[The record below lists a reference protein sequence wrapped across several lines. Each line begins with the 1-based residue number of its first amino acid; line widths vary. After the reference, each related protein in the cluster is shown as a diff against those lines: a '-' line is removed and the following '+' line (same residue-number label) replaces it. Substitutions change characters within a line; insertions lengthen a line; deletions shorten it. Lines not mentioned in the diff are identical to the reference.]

1 MKKFNYP
8 FRPLATLSLVAAL
21 GLGSFVPGALAVNT
35 VSIASDTNVL
45 LSGSG
50 ITLVLAASSNLVS
63 YSADATTL
71 ALNLDAGSNVTV
83 KSNNLYT
90 LTNSQSKTT
99 QCSSSPAYSY
109 ATFSAT
115 GPGTI
120 TITPT
125 LTVACSNTAP
135 VIGAFTASPASITSG
150 QGSVLSWSLSGADT
164 VSIDNGIGPESN
176 ASSSSATVSPSQT
189 TSYTLTAIN
198 YIGTTTAQT
207 TVTVTVPV
215 PPSGGGGGGGGGSV
229 IAAPSI
235 GSFLASPASILAGQS
250 SNLSWSVTGA
260 STIAIAPAVSTSSLN
275 PLSGITT
282 VTPTSTTSYIL
293 VASNAYGQS
302 VTATASITVG
312 PADNAGLQPAPITPE
327 QPNQPIPPA
336 TASTAPAYCLVN
348 HAGTFFLILNGIRHG
363 IANPGLLYSYG
374 YGFGDA
380 VADTATYQTLPSG
393 DLLGPGYG
401 ALVKASGN
409 STVYLISGGTKHGFT
424 SASVFR
430 ALGYSFSS
438 VLTIPAP
445 QLNGLPHGSLIAN
458 AKARHL
464 QGTNV
469 NEHGA
474 IYYLGQSERSPYPSV
489 AVFNTWNLRND
500 FSRVLPANAAD
511 LALPIGPVVT
521 PRSICAGQ

>member
-99 QCSSSPAYSY
+99 QCSPSPAYSY

-115 GPGTI
+115 GPGTV

-135 VIGAFTASPASITSG
+135 VIGAFTASPASIASG
-150 QGSVLSWSLSGADT
+150 QTSVLSWSLSGADT

-176 ASSSSATVSPSQT
+176 ASSSSATDSPSQT

-207 TVTVTVPV
+207 TVTVTA
-215 PPSGGGGGGGGGSV
+215 PPSGGGGGGGV
-229 IAAPSI
+229 ISAPSI
-235 GSFLASPASILAGQS
+235 RFFSASPASMSSGQS
-250 SNLSWSVTGA
+250 STLSWGLTGA
-260 STIAIAPAVSTSSLN
+260 STISINPAVSIGSLD
-275 PLSGITT
+275 PISGTAT
-282 VTPTSTTSYIL
+282 VTPASTTTYTLVGSNAHGQSATATTSITVV
-293 VASNAYGQS
+293 VASNAGS
-302 VTATASITVG
+302 PTV
-312 PADNAGLQPAPITPE
+312 PQ
-327 QPNQPIPPA
+327 QPNEPTPPD
-336 TASTAPAYCLVN
+336 TMSTAPAYCLVN
-348 HAGTFFLILNGIRHG
+348 HAGTFFLILNNIRHG
-363 IANPGLLYSYG
+363 IANPGLLHSYG
-374 YGFGDA
+374 YGFSDA
-380 VADTATYQTLPSG
+380 VADTAAYQSLPSG
-393 DLLGPGYG
+393 DLLGPDDG
-401 ALVKASGN
+401 ALVKAPGN
-409 STVYLISGGTKHGFT
+409 STVYAISGGAKHGFT
-424 SASVFR
+424 SASVFHG
-430 ALGYSFSS
+430 LGYSFSS

-445 QLNGLPHGSLIAN
+445 QLNGLPDGSLIAN
-458 AKARHL
+458 AKAHHL
-464 QGTNV
+464 QGATV
-469 NEHGA
+469 NDHGA
-474 IYYLGQSERSPYPSV
+474 IYYLGQSERAPYPSV

-500 FSRVLPANAAD
+500 FSRVLPTNAAD
-511 LALPIGPVVT
+511 LALPIGPVVP
-521 PRSICAGQ
+521 PRPSCPGQ

>member
-1 MKKFNYP
+1 
-8 FRPLATLSLVAAL
+8 LT
-21 GLGSFVPGALAVNT
+21 
-35 VSIASDTNVL
+35 
-45 LSGSG
+45 
-50 ITLVLAASSNLVS
+50 
-63 YSADATTL
+63 
-71 ALNLDAGSNVTV
+71 LNLDAGSNVTV

-99 QCSSSPAYSY
+99 QCSPSPAYSY

-115 GPGTI
+115 GPGTV
-120 TITPT
+120 TVTPT

-135 VIGAFTASPASITSG
+135 VVGAFTASPASITSG
-150 QGSVLSWSLSGADT
+150 QSSVLSWSLSGADT

-176 ASSSSATVSPSQT
+176 TSSSSATVSPSQT

-260 STIAIAPAVSTSSLN
+260 STISITPAVSTSSLN
-275 PLSGITT
+275 PLSGTAT
-282 VTPTSTTSYIL
+282 VTPTSTITYTL

-302 VTATASITVG
+302 VTATTSITVVVAG
-312 PADNAGLQPAPITPE
+312 NAGSQLSPTFPQ
-327 QPNQPIPPA
+327 QPNEPTPPA
-336 TASTAPAYCLVN
+336 TVSTAPAYCLVN
-348 HAGTFFLILNGIRHG
+348 HAGTFFLILNGIRRG

-380 VADTATYQTLPSG
+380 VADTATYQSLPSG
-393 DLLGPGYG
+393 DLLGPGSG

-409 STVYLISGGTKHGFT
+409 STVYLISGGAKHGFT

-430 ALGYSFSS
+430 GLGYSFSS

-445 QLNGLPHGSLIAN
+445 QLNGLPDGSLIAN

-464 QGTNV
+464 QGANV
-469 NEHGA
+469 NDHGA

-489 AVFNTWNLRND
+489 AVFNTWNLHND

-511 LALPIGPVVT
+511 LALPIGPVVP
-521 PRSICAGQ
+521 PRPSCPGQ

>member
-1 MKKFNYP
+1 MKKFISP
-8 FRPLATLSLVAAL
+8 FRPLATLSLVAVL
-21 GLGSFVPGALAVNT
+21 GLGSFVPGALAGNT

-50 ITLVLAASSNLVS
+50 ITLVLAAGSSLVS
-63 YSADATTL
+63 YSLDATTL
-71 ALNLDAGSNVTV
+71 TLNLDAGSNVTV

-115 GPGTI
+115 GSGTI

-176 ASSSSATVSPSQT
+176 ASSSSSTVTPSQT

-207 TVTVTVPV
+207 TVTVTA
-215 PPSGGGGGGGGGSV
+215 PPSGGGGGV
-229 IAAPSI
+229 ISAPSI
-235 GSFLASPASILAGQS
+235 RSFSASPASMLSGQS
-250 SNLSWSVTGA
+250 STLSWSLTGA
-260 STIAIAPAVSTSSLN
+260 STISITPAVGTSSLN
-275 PLSGITT
+275 PLSGTAT
-282 VTPTSTTSYIL
+282 VTPTSTITYTL

-302 VTATASITVG
+302 VTATTSVTVVEAG
-312 PADNAGLQPAPITPE
+312 NAGSQLSPTIPQ
-327 QPNQPIPPA
+327 QPNEPTPPA
-336 TASTAPAYCLVN
+336 AISAAPAYCLVN
-348 HAGTFFLILNGIRHG
+348 HSGTFYLILNGIRRG
-363 IANPGLLYSYG
+363 IANPGLLHSYG

-380 VADTATYQTLPSG
+380 VADAAAYQSLPSG
-393 DLLGPGYG
+393 DLLGPDDG
-401 ALVKASGN
+401 ALVKSPGN
-409 STVYLISGGTKHGFT
+409 STVYAISGGAKHGFT
-424 SASVFR
+424 SASVFHG
-430 ALGYSFSS
+430 LGYSFSS

-445 QLNGLPHGSLIAN
+445 QLNGLPDGSLIAN

-464 QGTNV
+464 QGATV
-469 NEHGA
+469 NDHGA
-474 IYYLGQSERSPYPSV
+474 IYYLGQSERAP
-489 AVFNTWNLRND
+489 LRSWRG
-500 FSRVLPANAAD
+500 SRTD
-511 LALPIGPVVT
+511 T
-521 PRSICAGQ
+521 

>member
-1 MKKFNYP
+1 MKKFNCS
-8 FRPLATLSLVAAL
+8 FRPLATLSLVAVL
-21 GLGSFVPGALAVNT
+21 GLGSFVPGALAGNT

-50 ITLVLAASSNLVS
+50 ITLVLAAGSSLVS

-71 ALNLDAGSNVTV
+71 TLNLDAGSNVTV

-260 STIAIAPAVSTSSLN
+260 SMIAIAPAVSTSSLN
-275 PLSGITT
+275 PLSGMAT
-282 VTPTSTTSYIL
+282 VTPTSTASYIL
-293 VASNAYGQS
+293 VASNPYGQS

-336 TASTAPAYCLVN
+336 TISAAPAYCLVN

-380 VADTATYQTLPSG
+380 VADTATYQSLPSG
-393 DLLGPGYG
+393 DLLGPGSG

-409 STVYLISGGTKHGFT
+409 STVYLISGGAKHGFT

-430 ALGYSFSS
+430 GLGYSFSS
-438 VLTIPAP
+438 VLTIPAS
-445 QLNGLPHGSLIAN
+445 QLNGLPDGSLIAN
-458 AKARHL
+458 AKAHHL
-464 QGTNV
+464 QGATV
-469 NEHGA
+469 NDHGA

-489 AVFNTWNLRND
+489 AVFNTWNLHND
-500 FSRVLPANAAD
+500 FSSVLPANAAD
-511 LALPIGPVVT
+511 LALPIGPVVL
-521 PRSICAGQ
+521 PRPSCPGQ

>member
-164 VSIDNGIGPESN
+164 VSIDNRIGPESN

-235 GSFLASPASILAGQS
+235 GSFLASPAS
-250 SNLSWSVTGA
+250 N
-260 STIAIAPAVSTSSLN
+260 
-275 PLSGITT
+275 SGRP
-282 VTPTSTTSYIL
+282 VQQL
-293 VASNAYGQS
+293 VLEPDRCVHDQ
-302 VTATASITVG
+302 
-312 PADNAGLQPAPITPE
+312 
-327 QPNQPIPPA
+327 
-336 TASTAPAYCLVN
+336 
-348 HAGTFFLILNGIRHG
+348 HH
-363 IANPGLLYSYG
+363 PG
-374 YGFGDA
+374 
-380 VADTATYQTLPSG
+380 
-393 DLLGPGYG
+393 
-401 ALVKASGN
+401 
-409 STVYLISGGTKHGFT
+409 
-424 SASVFR
+424 R
-430 ALGYSFSS
+430 
-438 VLTIPAP
+438 
-445 QLNGLPHGSLIAN
+445 
-458 AKARHL
+458 
-464 QGTNV
+464 
-469 NEHGA
+469 
-474 IYYLGQSERSPYPSV
+474 
-489 AVFNTWNLRND
+489 
-500 FSRVLPANAAD
+500 
-511 LALPIGPVVT
+511 
-521 PRSICAGQ
+521 

>member
-99 QCSSSPAYSY
+99 QCSPSPAYSY

-115 GPGTI
+115 GPGTV

-235 GSFLASPASILAGQS
+235 GSFLASPASILAGQ
-250 SNLSWSVTGA
+250 A
-260 STIAIAPAVSTSSLN
+260 
-275 PLSGITT
+275 T
-282 VTPTSTTSYIL
+282 VTPTSTITCTL
-293 VASNAYGQS
+293 FASNAYGQS
-302 VTATASITVG
+302 VTATTSITVVVAG
-312 PADNAGLQPAPITPE
+312 NAGSQLSPTFPQ
-327 QPNQPIPPA
+327 QPNEPTPPA
-336 TASTAPAYCLVN
+336 TVSTAPAYCLVN

-393 DLLGPGYG
+393 DLLGPGSG

-409 STVYLISGGTKHGFT
+409 
-424 SASVFR
+424 
-430 ALGYSFSS
+430 
-438 VLTIPAP
+438 
-445 QLNGLPHGSLIAN
+445 
-458 AKARHL
+458 
-464 QGTNV
+464 
-469 NEHGA
+469 
-474 IYYLGQSERSPYPSV
+474 
-489 AVFNTWNLRND
+489 
-500 FSRVLPANAAD
+500 
-511 LALPIGPVVT
+511 
-521 PRSICAGQ
+521 

>member
-1 MKKFNYP
+1 MKKFNCP
-8 FRPLATLSLVAAL
+8 FRPLATLSLVAVL
-21 GLGSFVPGALAVNT
+21 GLGSFVPGALAGNT

-50 ITLVLAASSNLVS
+50 INLVLAAGSSLVS

-71 ALNLDAGSNVTV
+71 TLNLDAGSNVTV

-99 QCSSSPAYSY
+99 QCSPSPAYSY

-115 GPGTI
+115 GPGTV

-207 TVTVTVPV
+207 TVTVTA
-215 PPSGGGGGGGGGSV
+215 PPSGGGGGGGV
-229 IAAPSI
+229 ISAPSI
-235 GSFLASPASILAGQS
+235 RFFSASPASMLSGQS
-250 SNLSWSVTGA
+250 STLSWSLTGA
-260 STIAIAPAVSTSSLN
+260 STISITPAVGTGSLN
-275 PLSGITT
+275 PLSGTATI
-282 VTPTSTTSYIL
+282 TPTSTTTYTL
-293 VASNAYGQS
+293 VASNAYSQS
-302 VTATASITVG
+302 VTATTSVTVVVAG
-312 PADNAGLQPAPITPE
+312 NAGSQLSPTIPQ
-327 QPNQPIPPA
+327 QPNEPTSLA
-336 TASTAPAYCLVN
+336 TISTAPAYCLVN
-348 HAGTFFLILNGIRHG
+348 DAGTFFLILNGIRHG

-380 VADTATYQTLPSG
+380 VTDTATYQSLPSG
-393 DLLGPGYG
+393 DLLGPGSG

-409 STVYLISGGTKHGFT
+409 FTVYLISGGAKHGFT

-430 ALGYSFSS
+430 GLGYSFSS
-438 VLTIPAP
+438 VLTIPSP
-445 QLNGLPHGSLIAN
+445 QLNGLPDGSLIAN

-464 QGTNV
+464 QGANV
-469 NEHGA
+469 NDHRA

-489 AVFNTWNLRND
+489 AVFNTWNLHND
-500 FSRVLPANAAD
+500 FSRVLPTNAAD
-511 LALPIGPVVT
+511 LVLPIGPDVP
-521 PRSICAGQ
+521 PRPSCLGQ

>member
-8 FRPLATLSLVAAL
+8 FRPLATLSLVAVL
-21 GLGSFVPGALAVNT
+21 GLGSFVPGALAGNT

-50 ITLVLAASSNLVS
+50 ITLVLAAGSSLVS

-71 ALNLDAGSNVTV
+71 TLNLDAGSNVTV
-83 KSNNLYT
+83 KSNKLYT

-99 QCSSSPAYSY
+99 QCSLSPAYSY
-109 ATFSAT
+109 VTFTAT
-115 GPGTI
+115 GPAAVTL
-120 TITPT
+120 TPSA
-125 LTVACSNTAP
+125 TVACSGTAP
-135 VIGAFTASPASITSG
+135 VIAAFSAAPTSITPG
-150 QGSVLSWSLSGADT
+150 QSSVLSWSLSGADT

-189 TSYTLTAIN
+189 SIYTLTATN

-207 TVTVTVPV
+207 TVTVTA
-215 PPSGGGGGGGGGSV
+215 PPSGGGGGGGGTTISLPT
-229 IAAPSI
+229 IS
-235 GSFLASPASILAGQS
+235 SFSASLPTILAGQS
-250 SNLSWSVTGA
+250 SALSWTVTGA
-260 STIAIAPAVSTSSLN
+260 STISIPPAVSTGSLN
-275 PLSGITT
+275 PISGTAT
-282 VTPTSTTSYIL
+282 VTPTSTITYTL
-293 VASNAYGQS
+293 VASNPYGQS
-302 VTATASITVG
+302 ATATTSITVVVAG
-312 PADNAGLQPAPITPE
+312 NAGSQLSPTIPQ
-327 QPNQPIPPA
+327 QPNEPTPPA
-336 TASTAPAYCLVN
+336 TISAAPAYCLVN
-348 HAGTFFLILNGIRHG
+348 HAGTLFLILNGIRHG

-464 QGTNV
+464 QGANV

-521 PRSICAGQ
+521 PRPSCPGQ